1 MSLIQ
6 PTVRRFPKTAETLA
20 DSNLP
25 FSVVLTPFHEA
36 PANAAA
42 DDGDDPSSSQ
52 MSFQKEGLRRHHQY
66 HYNEYPVLSSIP
78 KCMRCGAPH
87 PTKETHFWP
96 YPYSLGEAAPSAL
109 VCFLCGGRTSNDQ
122 LPPPRALHNNNN
134 NTAAT
139 RHYQKQRMPQIY
151 QVPLVSTPQ
160 ATHWSLPASSC
171 PPICWFLLDGS
182 CTHRSYWTTMSHV
195 LLELLQDNQ
204 IIPPHVHIGI
214 LLGATVPSTAS
225 EDAATTLS
233 YLDLTSPTPHV
244 RQFVQYAGDAEHDEA
259 LAASDRYHTGGDS
272 SATAVGDAVAG
283 GLGGL
288 LETMALVP
296 ADSLHLPNLHAALRS
311 LVDYDPSQLATTQR
325 AYTMS
330 MPLGTSIE
338 TILDF
343 MDQAQHPGAVSPSTT
358 THVGGDDVVD
368 ELWYAGGKIM
378 AFLASCPTDLRG
390 DDWRP
395 LTQKALPQTT
405 VGLGGFGGA
414 VQKTGISRATTTT
427 TMSPSIPN
435 NGGSATSSM
444 YDEETGATKSN
455 GSSPA
460 EILDIDMTPSSLL
473 DYYRAPENAEDY
485 FSELGSL
492 CAEAALGVDIFVMVQ
507 PKDDDGDSSS
517 DFGEYN
523 GNAELDVGLPFLRQL
538 SDRSGAPGPLV
549 FPLHQGDSTPITANP
564 HIQRFKREVNA
575 RVPWRNFNANS
586 SEGDE
591 VTDHTMAFGG
601 ELRLRLSPSYEVD
614 RTPVEKVDHGPQL
627 APLYSSG
634 GIMGPAT
641 EEEESGDL
649 WRLGTCDRFTSVT
662 IDLDMKE
669 NIAKDLLKVDG
680 MGQISWKP
688 VLQTCFA
695 YTTIVQ
701 DPEHPG
707 EYLTVRQMRIAS
719 VRVPLT
725 DSVETLY
732 SSIDPDAIATV
743 LFHKLTLTLL
753 RDGLFGV
760 QSIGEDWLKSLL
772 ICAYKSAETQE
783 AIQRDKAEH
792 GLPEQEYEDNG
803 EREHTSL
810 TFYANERLLD
820 REGELTAEDVL
831 LAQGHELLKTM
842 PLVVYSLLQCDA
854 IRPSSLSNDQDLSSG
869 YCPTMDSRCAAG
881 AQMSSMIPPVL
892 ARCISPRLQLW
903 SCSEGLIL
911 STVDLQMQAIMIAVE
926 EFGNDPKTGKTRG
939 DLVLFLDSPDCIV
952 VCAASYFYESQKPSR
967 WHKKGISVGPQLE
980 RVVDAAVKSYRT
992 APDVIYDLNKA
1003 IDESSASIQEQGYL
1017 RILASLV
1024 EDLPGKDGA
1033 RNFKEWANKLAGEV
1047 HV

>member
-25 FSVVLTPFHEA
+25 FSVVLTPLHEA
-36 PANAAA
+36 PASAAPA
-42 DDGDDPSSSQ
+42 AGDDGDDPS
-52 MSFQKEGLRRHHQY
+52 QKGLRRHY

-96 YPYSLGEAAPSAL
+96 YPYSLGEAAPAAL
-109 VCFLCGGRTSNDQ
+109 VCFLCGGRTSDDQ
-122 LPPPRALHNNNN
+122 LPPPRAMHNNNN
-134 NTAAT
+134 NNNNA
-139 RHYQKQRMPQIY
+139 RHHHHQKQRIMPQIY
-151 QVPLVSTPQ
+151 QVPLVSTPS
-160 ATHWSLPASSC
+160 ATHWSLPASTC

-195 LLELLQDNQ
+195 LLELLQGS
-204 IIPPHVHIGI
+204 IPPHVHIAI

-259 LAASDRYHTGGDS
+259 LAASGRSHTTTSTTNTEG
-272 SATAVGDAVAG
+272 VAG

-296 ADSLHLPNLHAALRS
+296 ADSLHLPNIYAALRS
-311 LVDYDPSQLATTQR
+311 LVDYDPSQLVTTQR
-325 AYTMS
+325 AYTTS

-343 MDQAQHPGAVSPSTT
+343 MDPAQHPGAIAPLK
-358 THVGGDDVVD
+358 THRGGGNDSAMDVAD

-395 LTQKALPQTT
+395 LTQKALPRTT

-414 VQKTGISRATTTT
+414 VQKTGTTTT
-427 TMSPSIPN
+427 TMSSGSPN
-435 NGGSATSSM
+435 NNGVDATSSL
-444 YDEETGATKSN
+444 YDEETGTTKTNN
-455 GSSPA
+455 GSSPT

-473 DYYRAPENAEDY
+473 DYYRAPENAEEY

-507 PKDDDGDSSS
+507 PKDDEGDSSS
-517 DFGEYN
+517 DFSEYN

-549 FPLHQGDSTPITANP
+549 FPLHQGYSTPITTSP
-564 HIQRFKREVNA
+564 HIQRFNREVNA
-575 RVPWRNFNANS
+575 RVPWRNFNTS
-586 SEGDE
+586 TSEGDE
-591 VTDHTMAFGG
+591 ATDRTMAFGG

-614 RTPVEKVDHGPQL
+614 KSPVEEVDHGPQL

-649 WRLGTCDRFTSVT
+649 WRLGTCDPFTSVT
-662 IDLDMKE
+662 IDLDMKDM
-669 NIAKDLLKVDG
+669 IAKDLLSVDG

-688 VLQTCFA
+688 VLQTCFS
-695 YTTIVQ
+695 YTTIVP
-701 DPEHPG
+701 DPDHPG
-707 EYLTVRQMRIAS
+707 EYLTVRQMRITS

-732 SSIDPDAIATV
+732 SSIDPDVIATV

-753 RDGLFGV
+753 RDGLSGV

-772 ICAYKSAETQE
+772 VCAYKSAETQE
-783 AIQRDKAEH
+783 VIQRDKAEH
-792 GLPEQEYEDNG
+792 GLPEQEYENNG
-803 EREHTSL
+803 DRDHLSL

-820 REGELTAEDVL
+820 REGELSAEDVL

-854 IRPSSLSNDQDLSSG
+854 IRPSSLSKDQDLSSG

-892 ARCISPRLQLW
+892 ARCIGPRLQLW

-911 STVDLQMQAIMIAVE
+911 SMVELQMQAIMIAVE

-939 DLVLFLDSPDCIV
+939 DLVLFLNSPDCIA
-952 VCAASYFYESQKPSR
+952 VCAASYFSDNPKPSR
-967 WHKKGISVGPQLE
+967 WHKKEISVGPELE
-980 RVVDAAVKSYRT
+980 KVVDAAAKSYRT
-992 APDVIYDLNKA
+992 APAVFYDLNKG
-1003 IDESSASIQEQGYL
+1003 INESSASNKQQGYL

-1024 EDLPGKDGA
+1024 EDLPSKDGA
-1033 RNFKEWANKLAGEV
+1033 GNFKEWSNKLAGEV
-1047 HV
+1047 HA